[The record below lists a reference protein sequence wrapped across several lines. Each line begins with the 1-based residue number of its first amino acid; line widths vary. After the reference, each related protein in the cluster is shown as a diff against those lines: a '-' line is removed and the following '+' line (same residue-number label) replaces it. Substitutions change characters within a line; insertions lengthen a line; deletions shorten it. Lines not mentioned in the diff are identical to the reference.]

1 MTLRPV
7 ATVFSTMLFALGCL
21 AAAGGA
27 HAQAAE
33 QVPAHANAQATARAT
48 AQTSDSTRPNIAT
61 ASIRTPDT
69 AVQPAAAP
77 DEALVQSDRPTQLSE
92 RDREIARARRVERRE
107 IISEGLGIS
116 VEELNDLLRRVRP
129 PAEERRQTN

>member
-1 MTLRPV
+1 MTLPPV

-33 QVPAHANAQATARAT
+33 QVPAHANAQATAR
-48 AQTSDSTRPNIAT
+48 TSDSTRLNLAT

-77 DEALVQSDRPTQLSE
+77 DEALVQPDRPTQLSE
-92 RDREIARARRVERRE
+92 RDREVARARRVERRE